1 VILLLIIWF
10 KISWLVKFYI
20 LWHDNC
26 FNLNA
31 ANHKYGNKMKL
42 SNILSTSVALTAL
55 TLTANSFAA
64 PTYSGLQSIFNDT
77 TEVRSTPAP
86 DALNSDNF
94 VDVTTGFTTTDG
106 GAAAYNVLGYD
117 IASTD
122 TFGIFSMATG
132 LGYSLIGAGSGTA
145 SGNSFGISTAGDMEY
160 LSATGPSS
168 VAGFGQQFGF
178 FFTDFSTSTTA
189 WTSNDGDVLGY
200 SLYDIDVDYASW
212 IFGTV
217 GLFTAEDDDWILAFN
232 TTSTD
237 GGYTDAVVLIEDVSL
252 IPEPSIIAL
261 LGLGLVGMGVAR
273 RKIKAA

>member
-1 VILLLIIWF
+1 VILLLIILF
-10 KISWLVKFYI
+10 KINWLVKFYI

-26 FNLNA
+26 FNLSA

-77 TEVRSTPAP
+77 TDVRSTLAI

-94 VDVTTGFTTTDG
+94 VDVTPGFTTTDG
-106 GAAAYNVLGYD
+106 GAAAYNVYGYD
-117 IASTD
+117 IDSTD
-122 TFGIFSMATG
+122 TFGIFSMTSG
-132 LGYSLIGAGSGTA
+132 FGYSLIGAGSGA
-145 SGNSFGISTAGDMEY
+145 LSGNTFDISTAGDMDY
-160 LSATGPSS
+160 FSASGFTT

-178 FFTDFSTSTTA
+178 FFMDASTSTTA
-189 WTSNDGDVLGY
+189 WTSNAGEVLGY
-200 SLYDIDVDYASW
+200 SLYDIDVDYGSW
-212 IFGTV
+212 ISGAV
-217 GLFTAEDDDWILAFN
+217 GVFTAEDDDWILAFN